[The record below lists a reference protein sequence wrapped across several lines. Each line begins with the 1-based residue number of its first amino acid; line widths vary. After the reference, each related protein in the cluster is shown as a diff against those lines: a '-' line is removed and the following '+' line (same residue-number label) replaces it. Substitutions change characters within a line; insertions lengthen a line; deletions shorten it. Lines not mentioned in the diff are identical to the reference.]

1 MKCSIVARAS
11 WSKSHKV
18 LTVGSANVFLDIKD
32 IEDGTVVVPVQL
44 KYVKQDDGKLGKP
57 LADVRQPQYKNKSGK
72 WVTSYLSVHLN
83 GKAAK
88 AIEGL
93 VSVDFLKGEIKRLFK
108 SDKAGDYEYEQ
119 KDHSWKHVGDRELTN
134 TDNAEDED
142 FLRSA
147 VALADQLAQK
157 AAAQTAAGTGMVI
170 SEAADL
176 DKILGGE

>member
-1 MKCSIVARAS
+1 MKCSVIAQAR
-11 WSKSHKV
+11 WSKSKKV
-18 LTVGSANVFLDIKD
+18 LTVGSANVFLDINE

-44 KYVKQDDGKLGKP
+44 KYIRQKNGKLGEP
-57 LADVRQPQYKNKSGK
+57 FVDVRQPQYKNESGK

-93 VSVDFLKGEIKRLFK
+93 VSADFLKPAITRIQGSKV
-108 SDKAGDYEYEQ
+108 AADYERENG
-119 KDHSWKHVGDRELTN
+119 SWKHVGDRELTQSESHP
-134 TDNAEDED
+134 EDED
-142 FLRSA
+142 FLRNA
-147 VALADQLAQK
+147 VAMADQLAQK